1 VLVVDASFVVQA
13 SATVDGLRR
22 VTRQR
27 PIAPPLLWS
36 EVTSV
41 LHELRWRRA
50 VSEQLADVALRNF
63 RNARIG
69 LRRPTRLYEHAWA
82 IASQLGWAKTYDAEY
97 VALARLENCPLL
109 TLDGRLARAASRLV
123 EIIEP
128 KDL

>member
-1 VLVVDASFVVQA
+1 MLVVDASFVVQA

-63 RNARIG
+63 RSARIG

-82 IASQLGWAKTYDAEY
+82 IASQLGWAK
-97 VALARLENCPLL
+97 RL
-109 TLDGRLARAASRLV
+109 TRYHTKRLAALGHAVTLTKRAA
-123 EIIEP
+123 
-128 KDL
+128 